1 MRHATTKSSLFIM
14 FRPSDNNKRMISSG
28 AENCLRVG
36 LTEIFQTT
44 VEIKWFYGTVIVI
57 SMFYATCVEIAT
69 ADLNSSFGPTK
80 RAIKFYCCRSAYANI
95 VSECKRVD
103 QEGEGGGNV
112 CRVEYLLESISK
124 GLGVGAEKNSGQGV
138 WNILFINAWIL
149 EQLM

>member
-1 MRHATTKSSLFIM
+1 
-14 FRPSDNNKRMISSG
+14 
-28 AENCLRVG
+28 
-36 LTEIFQTT
+36 
-44 VEIKWFYGTVIVI
+44 
-57 SMFYATCVEIAT
+57 MFYATCVEIAT

-124 GLGVGAEKNSGQGV
+124 GLGWRGGGEAAIEGREGEGHSPVCKSVRKVLCWLCGWSLAKS
-138 WNILFINAWIL
+138 
-149 EQLM
+149 

>member
-28 AENCLRVG
+28 GKTACAAALQ
-36 LTEIFQTT
+36 IFQTT